1 MKELSYVSDGNL
13 QELRN
18 GLDGLFHDIRNGLGE
33 EVLLNKKWKSLLNL
47 KDKVEEEFS
56 RRY

>member
-13 QELRN
+13 QDLRN

-33 EVLLNKKWKSLLNL
+33 EALLNKKWKSLLNL